1 LVELWQTNQKF
12 FVLINC
18 QGLGYEIQI
27 LESFFLKL
35 KTNQISNK
43 KITLWLKHI
52 KKEDSDLLFGFT
64 SKEQKNF
71 FIEILSI
78 RGVGSQIGMGILNKF
93 SISEVINAIKTQNK
107 KLICS
112 VPGIGQKMSDRLILE
127 LKNKFKSE
135 LQFEEEKAKDEF
147 EIKDPE
153 INKMMQDLKLTLQSL
168 NYKNKEINTIMPIIK
183 ESTLLAKKEKNLS
196 FENLLKIAKNNLDK
210 DSSNIGRWRSIIN
223 KLKINFMSLDTA
235 EKQKL
240 IETHQ
245 VHSTDTGSVEVQVAM
260 LSKRISKLSD
270 HLQGNIHDFASRQGL
285 LKMIGKR
292 KRLLSYIKDKN
303 VQRYQE
309 LVKKIGIRGWSQ
321 LMKKKQ
327 SKKKTQN

>member
-1 LVELWQTNQKF
+1 LISWINGELVELWQTNQKF

-52 KKEDSDLLFGFT
+52 KKEDSDLFFGFT

-93 SISEVINAIKTQNK
+93 SINEVINAIKTQNK

-135 LQFEEEKAKDEF
+135 IQFEEEKAKDEF

-153 INKMMQDLKLTLQSL
+153 INKMIDDLQLTLQSL
-168 NYKNKEINTIMPIIK
+168 NYKNKEIKSILPIIIN
-183 ESTLLAKKEKNLS
+183 EVDFLEKKENNLS
-196 FENLLKIAKNNLDK
+196 F
-210 DSSNIGRWRSIIN
+210 
-223 KLKINFMSLDTA
+223 
-235 EKQKL
+235 
-240 IETHQ
+240 
-245 VHSTDTGSVEVQVAM
+245 
-260 LSKRISKLSD
+260 
-270 HLQGNIHDFASRQGL
+270 
-285 LKMIGKR
+285 
-292 KRLLSYIKDKN
+292 
-303 VQRYQE
+303 
-309 LVKKIGIRGWSQ
+309 
-321 LMKKKQ
+321 
-327 SKKKTQN
+327 

>member
-1 LVELWQTNQKF
+1 MISWINGELVELWQTNQKF

-78 RGVGSQIGMGILNKF
+78 RGVGSQISMGILNKF
-93 SISEVINAIKTQNK
+93 SINEVINAIKTQNK

-135 LQFEEEKAKDEF
+135 IQFEEEKAKDEF

-153 INKMMQDLKLTLQSL
+153 INKMIEDLQLALQSL
-168 NYKNKEINTIMPIIK
+168 NYKNKEIKTILPIIIN
-183 ESTLLAKKEKNLS
+183 EVDFLAKKENNLS
-196 FENLLKIAKNNLDK
+196 FENLLKLAMNYLDK
-210 DSSNIGRWRSIIN
+210 ESSNI
-223 KLKINFMSLDTA
+223 
-235 EKQKL
+235 
-240 IETHQ
+240 
-245 VHSTDTGSVEVQVAM
+245 
-260 LSKRISKLSD
+260 
-270 HLQGNIHDFASRQGL
+270 AS
-285 LKMIGKR
+285 
-292 KRLLSYIKDKN
+292 
-303 VQRYQE
+303 
-309 LVKKIGIRGWSQ
+309 
-321 LMKKKQ
+321 
-327 SKKKTQN
+327 

>member
-1 LVELWQTNQKF
+1 MISWINGELVELWQTNQKF

-18 QGLGYEIQI
+18 QGLGYEVQI

-93 SISEVINAIKTQNK
+93 SISEVISAIKTQNK

-135 LQFEEEKAKDEF
+135 IQFEEEKANDEF

-153 INKMMQDLKLTLQSL
+153 INKMIEDLQLTLQSL
-168 NYKNKEINTIMPIIK
+168 NYKNKAIKTILPIIIN
-183 ESTLLAKKEKNLS
+183 EVDFLAKKESNLS
-196 FENLLKIAKNNLDK
+196 FENLLKLAMNLLDK
-210 DSSNIGRWRSIIN
+210 ESSNI
-223 KLKINFMSLDTA
+223 
-235 EKQKL
+235 
-240 IETHQ
+240 
-245 VHSTDTGSVEVQVAM
+245 
-260 LSKRISKLSD
+260 
-270 HLQGNIHDFASRQGL
+270 AS
-285 LKMIGKR
+285 
-292 KRLLSYIKDKN
+292 
-303 VQRYQE
+303 
-309 LVKKIGIRGWSQ
+309 
-321 LMKKKQ
+321 
-327 SKKKTQN
+327 

>member
-1 LVELWQTNQKF
+1 MISWINGDLVDLWQTNQKF

-64 SKEQKNF
+64 SKDQKNF

-78 RGVGSQIGMGILNKF
+78 RGVGSQIGIGILNKF
-93 SISEVINAIKTQNK
+93 SISEVINAIKTQDK

-127 LKNKFKSE
+127 LKSKFKSE
-135 LQFEEEKAKDEF
+135 ILSEEEKSKDEF

-153 INKMMQDLKLTLQSL
+153 INKMMEDLQLTLQSL
-168 NYKNKEINTIMPIIK
+168 NYKNKEIKTILPIIIK
-183 ESTLLAKKEKNLS
+183 EIDLLGKKENNLS
-196 FENLLKIAKNNLDK
+196 FEKLLKLAMHYLDK
-210 DSSNIGRWRSIIN
+210 DSSNLAR
-223 KLKINFMSLDTA
+223 
-235 EKQKL
+235 
-240 IETHQ
+240 
-245 VHSTDTGSVEVQVAM
+245 
-260 LSKRISKLSD
+260 
-270 HLQGNIHDFASRQGL
+270 
-285 LKMIGKR
+285 
-292 KRLLSYIKDKN
+292 
-303 VQRYQE
+303 
-309 LVKKIGIRGWSQ
+309 
-321 LMKKKQ
+321 
-327 SKKKTQN
+327 

>member
-1 LVELWQTNQKF
+1 LISWINGELVESWQTNQKF
-12 FVLINC
+12 FALINC

-64 SKEQKNF
+64 SKEQRNF

-93 SISEVINAIKTQNK
+93 SISEVINAVKTQNE

-112 VPGIGQKMSDRLILE
+112 VPGIGKKMSDRLILE

-135 LQFEEEKAKDEF
+135 IKFEVEKVKDEF

-153 INKMMQDLKLTLQSL
+153 INKMIEDLQLTLQSL
-168 NYKNKEINTIMPIIK
+168 NYKNKEIKTILPIIIN
-183 ESTLLAKKEKNLS
+183 EVDLNAKKENNLS
-196 FENLLKIAKNNLDK
+196 FENLLKLAMNYLDK
-210 DSSNIGRWRSIIN
+210 ESSNI
-223 KLKINFMSLDTA
+223 
-235 EKQKL
+235 
-240 IETHQ
+240 
-245 VHSTDTGSVEVQVAM
+245 
-260 LSKRISKLSD
+260 
-270 HLQGNIHDFASRQGL
+270 AS
-285 LKMIGKR
+285 
-292 KRLLSYIKDKN
+292 
-303 VQRYQE
+303 
-309 LVKKIGIRGWSQ
+309 
-321 LMKKKQ
+321 
-327 SKKKTQN
+327 

>member
-1 LVELWQTNQKF
+1 MISWINGELVESWQTNQKF

-27 LESFFLKL
+27 LEPFFLKL

-64 SKEQKNF
+64 SKEQRHF

-93 SISEVINAIKTQNK
+93 SISEVINAVKTQNE

-135 LQFEEEKAKDEF
+135 IQFEDEKAKDEL

-153 INKMMQDLKLTLQSL
+153 INKMFEDLQLTLQSL
-168 NYKNKEINTIMPIIK
+168 NYKNKEIKTILPIIIN
-183 ESTLLAKKEKNLS
+183 EVHFSAKKENNLS
-196 FENLLKIAKNNLDK
+196 FENLLKLAMNYLDK
-210 DSSNIGRWRSIIN
+210 EISNI
-223 KLKINFMSLDTA
+223 
-235 EKQKL
+235 
-240 IETHQ
+240 
-245 VHSTDTGSVEVQVAM
+245 
-260 LSKRISKLSD
+260 
-270 HLQGNIHDFASRQGL
+270 AS
-285 LKMIGKR
+285 
-292 KRLLSYIKDKN
+292 
-303 VQRYQE
+303 
-309 LVKKIGIRGWSQ
+309 
-321 LMKKKQ
+321 
-327 SKKKTQN
+327 

>member
-1 LVELWQTNQKF
+1 MINWINGELVELWETNQKF

-27 LESFFLKL
+27 LESFFFKL

-43 KITLWLKHI
+43 NITLWLKHI

-64 SKEQKNF
+64 SKDQKNF

-135 LQFEEEKAKDEF
+135 IQLEDKKGKDEF

-153 INKMMQDLKLTLQSL
+153 TNKMIEDLQLTLQSL
-168 NYKNKEINTIMPIIK
+168 NYKKKEIKTILPIIFK
-183 ESTLLAKKEKNLS
+183 QVDLHEKKENNLS
-196 FENLLKIAKNNLDK
+196 FENLLKLAMNYLNEDNSNL
-210 DSSNIGRWRSIIN
+210 
-223 KLKINFMSLDTA
+223 A
-235 EKQKL
+235 
-240 IETHQ
+240 
-245 VHSTDTGSVEVQVAM
+245 
-260 LSKRISKLSD
+260 
-270 HLQGNIHDFASRQGL
+270 
-285 LKMIGKR
+285 
-292 KRLLSYIKDKN
+292 
-303 VQRYQE
+303 
-309 LVKKIGIRGWSQ
+309 
-321 LMKKKQ
+321 
-327 SKKKTQN
+327 